1 MSGKQ
6 APASGGG
13 NIGYVALI
21 PVLGLMWGLNWPAVK
36 IVLGEIA
43 PWTFRATGLLLG
55 GLLLV
60 GIARLAGRSLTVPRE
75 HWPRLIVAAIFSI
88 AGFNVLLAFAQ
99 IAAPTSRAAIVAYT
113 MPIWAVLF
121 ARIGLGERL
130 DRQRVIGLT
139 LGAAGL
145 AALGWPLVR
154 DGQFSIGLLYALA
167 GGASWAAGTV
177 TMKRFPVAD
186 PTLSIAGWQLLIG
199 GACAAVGM
207 FIFEGVPTPK
217 PLGLEVTLALTY
229 HVLLAQAA
237 AYVIWF
243 EVVPRLPAGIS
254 SLGTLMVPAVGVS
267 GAMLFLGER
276 PTLMDYLGLVLIV
289 SAAAS
294 VLLPSRAARVAV
306 SAAPSSAAKA
316 VQK

>member
-1 MSGKQ
+1 MSGRR
-6 APASGGG
+6 ASASPGR
-13 NIGYVALI
+13 NARYLALV
-21 PVLGLMWGLNWPAVK
+21 PLLGLMWGLNWPAVK
-36 IVLGEIA
+36 IVLGEMA

-60 GIARLAGRSLTVPRE
+60 GIARLGGRSLAVPRA

-99 IAAPTSRAAIVAYT
+99 LMAPTSRAAIVTYT

-130 DRQRVIGLT
+130 DRRRIAGLA
-139 LGAAGL
+139 LGITGL

-154 DGQFSIGLLYALA
+154 DDQFSVGLLFALA

-177 TMKRFPVAD
+177 VMKRYPVAG
-186 PTLSIAGWQLLIG
+186 PALSIAGWQLLIG

-207 FIFEGVPTPK
+207 LIFEGIPSPK
-217 PLGLEVTLALTY
+217 PLGLEVVLALAY

-267 GAMLFLGER
+267 GAMLILGER

-289 SAAAS
+289 GAAAS
-294 VLLPSRAARVAV
+294 VLLPSRAVRLAA
-306 SAAPSSAAKA
+306 SAAH
-316 VQK
+316 